1 MLKMMDKKKMP
12 LMRGLQDD
20 EDFVTFILYYADGVD
35 WSQ

>member
-20 EDFVTFILYYADGVD
+20 EDFVTFILYYVDGVD
-35 WSQ
+35 RSQ